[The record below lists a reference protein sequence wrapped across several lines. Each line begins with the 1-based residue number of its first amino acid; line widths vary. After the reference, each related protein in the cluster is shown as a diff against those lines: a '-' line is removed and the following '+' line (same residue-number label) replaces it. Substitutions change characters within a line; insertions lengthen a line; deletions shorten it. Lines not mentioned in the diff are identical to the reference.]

1 MQTKLINYTKEMDNL
16 GYLSKEAKSFLK
28 RGVVFKPIKLAIFG
42 IRPEE
47 IDERTHYIK
56 TG

>member
-1 MQTKLINYTKEMDNL
+1 MDNL